1 MIYNSGYQNDFSLIH
16 LSCVDAAIAVLVV
29 HSEHQPHLLLGTSI
43 RGQVD
48 HLHVKS
54 IGDDEHYDGDVVMMY
69 MLLSHHDKVAEVNS
83 AAVLAE
89 SSKGL

>member
-1 MIYNSGYQNDFSLIH
+1 MIYNGGYQNDFSLIH

-48 HLHVKS
+48 HLHVES
-54 IGDDEHYDGDVVMMY
+54 VGDDGDGGNDVYVTEC
-69 MLLSHHDKVAEVNS
+69 HHDKVAEVNS